1 MQAEKKAFGVTK
13 NNESVDLFCLT
24 SAGGLRVELISYGA
38 AIKSVLFPDEITYG
52 FDSLAEYEENRF
64 FFGAVIGR
72 YANRIAR
79 GQFFLDGKEYR
90 LAQNN
95 GNNHLHGGVTGFDRR
110 VWQGELRLTADGTAQ
125 AAFSLQSPAGE
136 EGYPGNVTARV
147 TYTLTDS
154 NELGI
159 VYEASSDE
167 ATPFNPTNHAF
178 WNLAGA
184 ASGGIGGHTLQLRCP
199 LYLPV
204 DGECIPTG
212 EILSVKNTPMDFL
225 SEKPIGRDIDSAKP
239 AGYDHC
245 FVIDGVPGA
254 LNLAA
259 VVREP
264 ASRRRM
270 EVWTTM
276 PGIQVY
282 SGNNIKNARIAG
294 GVEAKWR
301 GAFCLETE
309 FFPDSVNK
317 QHFPSPILPQG
328 KDFFSQTVYKF
339 FRD

>member
-1 MQAEKKAFGVTK
+1 MRAEKKAFGVTK
-13 NNESVDLFCLT
+13 NNESVNLFCLT
-24 SAGGLRVELISYGA
+24 SAGGLVVELISYGA

-64 FFGAVIGR
+64 FFGAAIGR

-95 GNNHLHGGVTGFDRR
+95 GSNHLHGGVMGFDRR
-110 VWQGELRLTADGTAQ
+110 VWKSELRQDADGEAR
-125 AAFSLQSPAGE
+125 AAFSIKSPEGE
-136 EGYPGNVTARV
+136 EGYPGNVSARV

-154 NELGI
+154 NELRI
-159 VYEASSDE
+159 IYEASSD
-167 ATPFNPTNHAF
+167 AGTPFNPTNHAF
-178 WNLAGA
+178 WNLAGT
-184 ASGGIGGHTLQLRCP
+184 ASGSINGHILRLCCP
-199 LYLPV
+199 FYLPV
-204 DGECIPTG
+204 DSEFIPTG

-225 SEKPIGRDIDSAKP
+225 NEKPIGRDIDSAKP

-245 FVIDGVPGA
+245 FVIDGVPGE

-259 VVREP
+259 VARDPV
-264 ASRRRM
+264 SHRRM

-282 SGNNIKNARIAG
+282 SGNNIKNARISG
-294 GVEAKWR
+294 GAEAKWR

-317 QHFPSPILPQG
+317 QHFPSAILMRG
-328 KDFFSQTVYKF
+328 KDFYSQTIYKF
-339 FRD
+339 GF

>member
-1 MQAEKKAFGVTK
+1 MKAEKKMFGVTK
-13 NNESVDLFCLT
+13 NKENVDLFCLT

-52 FDSLAEYEENRF
+52 FDSLEEYEARRF

-79 GQFFLDGKEYR
+79 GRFFLEGREYCLER
-90 LAQNN
+90 NN
-95 GNNHLHGGVTGFDRR
+95 GNNHLHGGVRGFDRR
-110 VWQGELRLTADGTAQ
+110 VWKGKLLQEAGDKAS
-125 AAFSLQSPAGE
+125 AAFSIESPSGE
-136 EGYPGNVTARV
+136 EGYPGNVSARV
-147 TYTLTDS
+147 MYTLTDS
-154 NELGI
+154 NELHI
-159 VYEASSDE
+159 VYSALSDS

-184 ASGGIGGHTLQLRCP
+184 ASGDISAHELRLCCP
-199 LYLPV
+199 FYLPV
-204 DGECIPTG
+204 DDELIPTG

-225 SEKPIGRDIDSAKP
+225 SAKAIGRDIDKVKP

-245 FVIDGVPGA
+245 FVIDGVPGE

-264 ASRRRM
+264 TTMRRM

-282 SGNNIKNARIAG
+282 SGNNIKNARISCGA
-294 GVEAKWR
+294 ESKWR
-301 GAFCLETE
+301 GALCLETQL
-309 FFPDSVNK
+309 FPDSVNK
-317 QHFPSPILPQG
+317 NHFPSPFLLPG
-328 KDFFSQTVYKF
+328 KECIFRTVHKF
-339 FRD
+339 FVD